1 RLVIYLD
8 GNYNY
13 NIQKDATGYMIN
25 LL

>member
-1 RLVIYLD
+1 LVIYLD
-8 GNYNY
+8 GTYNY